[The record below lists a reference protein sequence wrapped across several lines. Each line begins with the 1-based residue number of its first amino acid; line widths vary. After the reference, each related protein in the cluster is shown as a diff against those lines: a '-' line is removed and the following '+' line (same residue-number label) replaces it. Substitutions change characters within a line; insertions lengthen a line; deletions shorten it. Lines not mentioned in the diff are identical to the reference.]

1 MAHFAKLDENNVV
14 LGVVVVGDDDC
25 KSDGVE
31 DEATGISFLTNLT
44 GYTNWKQTSYNTH
57 EGKYYNSDGTL
68 ASDQS
73 KAFRGNYAGI
83 GSIWDASNNI
93 FIHAKPFSSWT
104 LNTTTAM
111 WEPPVAHPE
120 DELLYTWD
128 EDNTQW
134 VKG

>member
-73 KAFRGNYAGI
+73 
-83 GSIWDASNNI
+83 
-93 FIHAKPFSSWT
+93 
-104 LNTTTAM
+104 TAM